1 MWDPENGIPTQNWF
15 SSFGRKNRVPAMSI
29 WEWKAE
35 GVVKDIKINWRELF
49 QSSSNGGS
57 DGVCQINQMCS
68 FNLFLSKF
76 LFCDFN
82 RVHSS
87 ERKKEKKFER
97 NFRCYVRLRVFR
109 KNLLF
114 AMDKVLIKMS
124 IIQWWIRRS
133 SMYWLDK
140 FLIVV

>member
-1 MWDPENGIPTQNWF
+1 MWDPKNGIPTQNWF
-15 SSFGRKNRVPAMSI
+15 LDGKIVCLLCQFCK
-29 WEWKAE
+29 WKTE

-68 FNLFLSKF
+68 LNLFLSNF

-87 ERKKEKKFER
+87 EEKNWKKFLLLCEVACVCR
-97 NFRCYVRLRVFR
+97 NNCY
-109 KNLLF
+109 F
-114 AMDKVLIKMS
+114 AMDKVLIKFWLFNR
-124 IIQWWIRRS
+124 WWIRRS
-133 SMYWLDK
+133 SMFLSEKFWL
-140 FLIVV
+140 